1 MTIIQALILGVI
13 QGITEFVPVSSSG
26 HLLLGHHFLGVNETG
41 LAFDVALH
49 IGTFAALIIFFYKDI
64 IQLFLGLLGKND
76 MKRIAWL
83 LIFAT
88 IPAVIGGFLLQDL
101 AESSFRSPALV
112 AINFIWVAALMLVAE
127 RYAKSKKHK
136 TEFNDVTNKQG
147 MAIGF
152 AQVLALIPGVSRSG
166 STITTG
172 IFVGLDRVS
181 ATRFSFLL
189 SIPITFG
196 AIIKVLASHEAIS
209 QIGSEKMIFLVG
221 IISAFISGLLA
232 IKYLLKYLSKHS
244 LAVFAYYRIIVGLIV
259 LLLLAR

>member
-1 MTIIQALILGVI
+1 MTVIQAIILGIIQGL
-13 QGITEFVPVSSSG
+13 TEFLPVSSSG

-49 IGTFAALIIFFYKDI
+49 IGTFIALIIFFYKDI
-64 IQLFLGLLGKND
+64 FQLVLGIFGKSE
-76 MKRIAWL
+76 MKRLAWL
-83 LIFAT
+83 LVFAT
-88 IPAVIGGFLLQDL
+88 IPAVVGGFLLQDL

-112 AINFIWVAALMLVAE
+112 AINFIWVAGLMLAAE
-127 RYAKSKKHK
+127 HYAKNKKK
-136 TEFNDVTNKQG
+136 RTELNEVTAKQG
-147 MAIGF
+147 MTVGF

-196 AIIKVLASHEAIS
+196 AIVKVLASHEAIS
-209 QIGSEKMIFLVG
+209 QISAEKTVFLIG
-221 IISAFISGLLA
+221 ILSALLSGLVA
-232 IKYLLKYLSKHS
+232 IRFLLRYLSKHS
-244 LAVFAYYRIIVGLIV
+244 LAVFAYYRIVVGVIV